1 MVEDYGKLKTLM
13 KIKRTTGGR
22 ANAATALALAGLT
35 LAQSFS
41 AQAADPLTTSW
52 LTTYSGAYA
61 RVYTNDAARTA
72 RTAATTWSNGSQ
84 TQALPAYSGVS
95 EVDSSA
101 NWVYVRSSGLA
112 THIMG
117 PWYNDAAHTIL
128 FPNFPVN
135 QYATWRFPRTPVAA
149 TTTNL
154 TGLGVIG
161 YFVDGVAM
169 YDCRDAFYW
178 NGSADAQGTGG
189 WNRDAWVNEGKT
201 FDPGFAHQQNTGS
214 HHYHANPVALRY
226 QLGDNVL
233 FDAGSQSYSEN
244 TNNPHP
250 SHSPILG
257 WAADG
262 YPVYGPYA
270 YSNPTNPSSPVRRM
284 IGGFVPRDGQHGTV
298 NLTATGRNALP
309 LWAARF
315 YGLAV
320 SQSGPAVST
329 SYPFG
334 RYIED
339 NDYLGDLTNPATGLP
354 YQAGVDFDLDTH
366 NGRFGITPDY
376 PNGTYA
382 YFITIDPTG
391 TPLFPYHVGRAL
403 KGNVT
408 GGSVTTITE
417 TVTTN
422 FLGAANS
429 ALVLHSPRRSDNTVT
444 LTWSA
449 VEGGTYRLESSTNL
463 SAWTTNATAVAAT
476 TNQGSFVTNAP
487 PATGRQFFR
496 VALTGLA
503 TYDTGSTTGGGG
515 GGGTGGILSVSPA
528 SGAHGS
534 TFTLTINLDPNA
546 VPPLPPQNAPINSV
560 TVGSLTGAANA
571 HVSQTVVTTRITI
584 PAGAAPGPQ
593 TVTVV
598 FPGPP
603 NNPTQ
608 TVTYNLPNGFVIN

>member
-1 MVEDYGKLKTLM
+1 MKTSC
-13 KIKRTTGGR
+13 TSG
-22 ANAATALALAGLT
+22 ACASVVTALALVTLT
-35 LAQSFS
+35 LSPLHPV
-41 AQAADPLTTSW
+41 QAADPLITSW

-61 RVYTNDAARTA
+61 RVYTNDAARAA
-72 RTAATTWSNGSQ
+72 RSSATTWSNGSQ
-84 TQALPAYSGVS
+84 TQAQPAYSGVS
-95 EVDSSA
+95 EIDSSA

-112 THIMG
+112 THVMG
-117 PWYNDAAHTIL
+117 PWYNDAAHTTL

-135 QYATWRFPRTPVAA
+135 QYATWRFPRAPVAA

-178 NGSADAQGTGG
+178 NGSADAQGTGS

-233 FDAGSQSYSEN
+233 FDAATQSYSEN
-244 TNNPHP
+244 TNNLHP

-270 YSNPTNPSSPVRRM
+270 YSNPTNPASPVRRM

-298 NLTATGRNALP
+298 NLTAAGRNTLP

-315 YGLAV
+315 YGSSVFQSGTAV
-320 SQSGPAVST
+320 SP

-339 NDYLGDLTNPATGLP
+339 NDYQGDLTNPATGQL
-354 YQAGVDFDLDTH
+354 YQVGVDFDLDTH

-403 KGNVT
+403 NGNVT
-408 GGSVTTITE
+408 GGSVPTITE

-429 ALVLHSPRRSDNTVT
+429 ALVLHSPRRSDTTVT

-449 VEGGTYRLESSTNL
+449 VEGGTYRVESTTNL

-476 TNQGSFVTNAP
+476 NNQASLTSSNLAN
-487 PATGRQFFR
+487 TGRQFYR

-515 GGGTGGILSVSPA
+515 GGGNGGILSVSPPT
-528 SGAHGS
+528 GLHGN
-534 TFTLTINLDPNA
+534 TLTLTINLDPNA

-560 TVGSLTGAANA
+560 TVGSLTGSVSA

-584 PAGAAPGPQ
+584 PAGATPGPQ
-593 TVTVV
+593 TVTVA

-608 TVTYNLPNGFVIN
+608 TVSYSLPNGFVVN